1 MSSCL
6 TGRVTFVLVGIAIL
20 FVGFLFA
27 YPRWARWERER
38 NRRNGTR
45 RTVTSGMVGTL
56 DEVFHPNAHAAQLL
70 WEAQQ
75 ELPVPAPDSDKN
87 RPDLDSG
94 RVVIDLGGDIPPAGS
109 RG

>member
-1 MSSCL
+1 MAYA
-6 TGRVTFVLVGIAIL
+6 LVGITAL
-20 FVGFLFA
+20 FIGYLLA

-45 RTVTSGMVGTL
+45 RTMTSGMVGTL
-56 DEVFHPNAHAAQLL
+56 DEVFHPNAHQSQLA
-70 WEAQQ
+70 WEVQQ

-94 RVVIDLGGDIPPAGS
+94 RVVIDLDS

>member
-1 MSSCL
+1 MEW
-6 TGRVTFVLVGIAIL
+6 VLVGIVV
-20 FVGFLFA
+20 FYTVFFLV
-27 YPRWARWERER
+27 YPRWAKWERER

-56 DEVFHPNAHAAQLL
+56 DEVFHPNAHQAQLI

-75 ELPVPAPDSDKN
+75 ELSVPAPDSDKN
-87 RPDLDSG
+87 RPDLESG
-94 RVVIDLGGDIPPAGS
+94 RVVIDLGT